1 MNRIDE
7 SRPFIPVRVAVLTIS
22 DTRTPKTD
30 RSGPLLASMIEETC
44 G

>member
-22 DTRTPKTD
+22 DTPSARRPPTT
-30 RSGPLLASMIEETC
+30 
-44 G
+44 